1 MKPLF
6 VLLLRCYFYGMNAD
20 KKYQTLLRR
29 ATEMRK
35 GMTQAELKLYAA
47 LIDPKHD
54 LPPFYAQHVIFPFI
68 VDFACLENLLIIE
81 VDGVSHKSSK
91 DSDDVRE
98 KELTRLGFKIIRFTN
113 GEVLVDVKA
122 VIQQV
127 QFECR
132 YRSSIKME
140 PTSKPVKKP
149 LKRKMI
155 VPLPR
160 VVYEEPALNYS
171 RTRASKVRIRKS
183 LDKSKGEKA
192 RVICAICRNP
202 IANADLRVRHRDGRS
217 DEVLW
222 AHKSCKN

>member
-1 MKPLF
+1 
-6 VLLLRCYFYGMNAD
+6 MNAD

-35 GMTQAELKLYAA
+35 GMTTAELKLHAA

-54 LPPFYAQHVIFPFI
+54 LPTFYAQHVIFPFI

-91 DSDDVRE
+91 DSDDVRG
-98 KELTRLGFKIIRFTN
+98 KELSRIGFKIIRFTN
-113 GEVLVDVKA
+113 GEVLVDLKA

-132 YRSSIKME
+132 YRSSVKKE
-140 PTSKPVKKP
+140 PVSKPVRKP
-149 LKRKMI
+149 LKRRMI

-160 VVYEEPALNYS
+160 VVYEEPVLNYS
-171 RTRASKVRIRKS
+171 RTRASKVRVRKS

-192 RVICAICRNP
+192 RVVCAICRHP
-202 IANADLRVRHRDGRS
+202 IANSDLRVRHRDGRS

>member
-1 MKPLF
+1 
-6 VLLLRCYFYGMNAD
+6 MNAD
-20 KKYQTLLRR
+20 KKYQALLRR

-35 GMTQAELKLYAA
+35 GMTTAELKLHAA
-47 LIDPKHD
+47 LIDPEHD

-98 KELTRLGFKIIRFTN
+98 MELTKLGFKIIRFTN
-113 GEVLVDVKA
+113 GEILVDVKA

-132 YRSSIKME
+132 YRSSIKKE
-140 PTSKPVKKP
+140 PSPKPVKKP

-171 RTRASKVRIRKS
+171 RTRSSKVRIRKS
-183 LDKSKGEKA
+183 LDKSKGEKS

>member
-6 VLLLRCYFYGMNAD
+6 ALLLRCYFYGMNPE

-35 GMTQAELKLYAA
+35 GMTTAESKLHAA
-47 LIDPKHD
+47 LIDPKYD

-68 VDFACLENLLIIE
+68 VDFACLDSLLIIE

-98 KELTRLGFKIIRFTN
+98 QELSRLGFKILRFTN
-113 GEVLVDVKA
+113 GEVLADLKV
-122 VIQQV
+122 VIQKV

-132 YRSSIKME
+132 YRSSIKKE
-140 PTSKPVKKP
+140 PTSKPAKKS

-160 VVYEEPALNYS
+160 VVYEEPTLNYS
-171 RTRASKVRIRKS
+171 RTRASKVHIRKI

>member
-1 MKPLF
+1 
-6 VLLLRCYFYGMNAD
+6 MNAD

-35 GMTQAELKLYAA
+35 GMTQAELKLHAA
-47 LIDPKHD
+47 LLEPKHD
-54 LPPFYAQHVIFPFI
+54 LPAFYAQHVIFPFI

-98 KELTRLGFKIIRFTN
+98 KELTKLGFKIIRFTN

-132 YRSSIKME
+132 YRSSIK
-140 PTSKPVKKP
+140 KKP
-149 LKRKMI
+149 AAKPAKKTLKRKMI

-160 VVYEEPALNYS
+160 IVYEEPALNYS

-183 LDKSKGEKA
+183 QDKSKGEKA
-192 RVICAICRNP
+192 RVICARCRNP
-202 IANADLRVRHRDGRS
+202 IAKSDLRVRHRDGRP

>member
-1 MKPLF
+1 MTT
-6 VLLLRCYFYGMNAD
+6 D

-35 GMTQAELKLYAA
+35 GMTAAELKLHAA
-47 LIDPKHD
+47 LIDPEHN
-54 LPPFYAQHVIFPFI
+54 LPHFYAQHVIFPFI
-68 VDFACLENLLIIE
+68 VDFACLDNLLIIE
-81 VDGVSHKSSK
+81 VDGFSHKSSK
-91 DSDDVRE
+91 DSDAVRE
-98 KELTRLGFKIIRFTN
+98 KELSRLGFKIIRFTN
-113 GEVLVDVKA
+113 SEVLVDLKP

-132 YRSSIKME
+132 YRSSVKKD
-140 PTSKPVKKP
+140 PASKPAKKS

-192 RVICAICRNP
+192 RVICAVCRNP

-222 AHKSCKN
+222 AHKSCRN

>member
-35 GMTQAELKLYAA
+35 GMTQAELKLHAA

-132 YRSSIKME
+132 YRSSIKKE
-140 PTSKPVKKP
+140 PASKPVKKP
-149 LKRKMI
+149 PKRKMI

-222 AHKSCKN
+222 VHKSCKN

>member
-35 GMTQAELKLYAA
+35 GMTQAELKLHAA

-98 KELTRLGFKIIRFTN
+98 KELTKLGFKIIRFTN
-113 GEVLVDVKA
+113 GEILVDVNA

-127 QFECR
+127 QFESR
-132 YRSSIKME
+132 YRSSIKKE
-140 PTSKPVKKP
+140 PAPKPVKKP

-183 LDKSKGEKA
+183 LDKSIGEKA
-192 RVICAICRNP
+192 RVICAMCSSP